1 MVGTR
6 LCNPMRLKLSNPVI
20 ANFPDGGNMQN
31 LGSIAQKCTV
41 ASRNFLTWGKPVVA
55 RVWINVAFL
64 FR

>member
-1 MVGTR
+1 
-6 LCNPMRLKLSNPVI
+6 
-20 ANFPDGGNMQN
+20 MQN
-31 LGSIAQKCTV
+31 LGSIAHKCTL